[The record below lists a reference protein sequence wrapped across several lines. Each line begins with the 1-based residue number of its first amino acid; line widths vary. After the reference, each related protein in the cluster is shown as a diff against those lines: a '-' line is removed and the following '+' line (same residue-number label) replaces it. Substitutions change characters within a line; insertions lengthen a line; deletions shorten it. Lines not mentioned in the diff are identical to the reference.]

1 MKILY
6 NNQKLKTHIG
16 GLDELL
22 FGGLHLQTIFKNKS
36 VKPLSII
43 IRGELG
49 TSRALLAMQMLHG
62 ITKSL
67 HQLACEGDN
76 GIELDDPVFYTK
88 GKSEENVSDMLVD
101 TVISKCI
108 SKVIEANIT
117 EKTDKKGNENTWKG
131 SLFCQTLFN
140 VPQSTTLPIDLSILD
155 VYVSREILVYNSRT
169 NSLHVGLPST
179 SVSYKP
185 SDNPLT
191 IERRHSTL
199 VDYYYDTKHPI
210 KLLGELSGEFF
221 PVSVLSEENV
231 GNNYLINYI
240 TQLGHKKIPCLI
252 LDKEYDTA
260 DRAIAGNALVVIYIE
275 NAGND
280 VEKCNADV
288 IIEMRNYTDPKTN
301 YLCNQ
306 LSITKS
312 VLQDTARG
320 WHQYKKRDYGI
331 EVYPSTHVV
340 LQRRRHM
347 PKGLQRAHLGILSE
361 TYQYFIDRQNNY
373 SCVAALS
380 DYMDTYLK
388 SPEDCLKKNL
398 DNLYENFSKSDC
410 PEDILRNILIKES
423 DCDSQVTAIIGPAN
437 SYKRY
442 LTLGGT
448 FSACCHKEHTLNI
461 LLDKDDSIILKKMIC
476 PATIFKDPQIILQKK
491 CESCLECYK
500 CIHFKEIRMGCISTD
515 EFFYYLIQQLKVS
528 REMNDEKKQIK
539 RIVLDDLQKIE
550 FCFPMID
557 NDSLFLP
564 GLISICKDYAVDL
577 FILCDKSSEKVEA
590 LRSNADNVICTERNS
605 EYDLDI
611 YVERYAGYSSPSHI
625 WGCHVTNIKDL
636 FCCDAESKD
645 KKKYRLNDKS
655 LRGFKV
661 CSLEKYWKNGKNE

>member
-1 MKILY
+1 MKIFY
-6 NNQKLKTHIG
+6 NNQKLKTYIG

-22 FGGLHLQTIFKNKS
+22 FDGLHLQTIVNNKI
-36 VKPLSII
+36 VKPLSVV

-67 HQLACEGDN
+67 YQLADSTN
-76 GIELDDPVFYTK
+76 NTIELDAPIFYTED
-88 GKSEENVSDMLVD
+88 KSEENISDMLVD

-117 EKTDKKGNENTWKG
+117 EKSDREGNENTWKG
-131 SLFCQTLFN
+131 SLFCQTLFD
-140 VPQSTTLPIDLSILD
+140 VPLSTTLPISLSKLDL
-155 VYVSREILVYNSRT
+155 YVAREILVYNSRT
-169 NSLHVGLPST
+169 NSLHIGLPST

-199 VDYYYDTKHPI
+199 EDFCNDTAHPI
-210 KLLGELSGEFF
+210 TQLGELSEEFF
-221 PVSVLSEENV
+221 PVSVFSEESVRKNF
-231 GNNYLINYI
+231 LISHC
-240 TQLGHKKIPCLI
+240 TGLGDKKIPCLV
-252 LDKEYDTA
+252 LDKEYDPA
-260 DRAIAGNALVVIYIE
+260 DKAIAEKALVVIYLE
-275 NAGND
+275 NVGSNID
-280 VEKCNADV
+280 KYNADV
-288 IIEMRNYTDPKTN
+288 IIEMRNYTDPRTN

-306 LSITKS
+306 LSIIKS
-312 VLQDTARG
+312 ALQDTAHG

-331 EVYPSTHVV
+331 EVYPSTHVI

-347 PKGLQRAHLGILSE
+347 TKGIQRAHEGILFE
-361 TYQYFIDRQNNY
+361 TYQYFIDQQNNY
-373 SCVAALS
+373 NCITALS
-380 DYMDTYLK
+380 KYIDTYIK
-388 SPEDCLKKNL
+388 SPETCLMKNL
-398 DNLYENFSKSDC
+398 DNLYENFSRSDC

-448 FSACCHKEHTLNI
+448 FSACCHSEHTLNI
-461 LLDKDDSIILKKMIC
+461 LLDKDDTIILKKMIC
-476 PATIFKDPQIILQKK
+476 PATIFKDPKIILQKK
-491 CESCLECYK
+491 CESCLDCYK

-550 FCFPMID
+550 FCFPMI
-557 NDSLFLP
+557 NEDSLFLP
-564 GLISICKDYAVDL
+564 GLISICKDYAIDL
-577 FILCDKSSEKVEA
+577 FILCDKSSKMIDT
-590 LRSNADNVICTERNS
+590 LRSNADNVICTERVS
-605 EYDLDI
+605 EYDLNI

-655 LRGFKV
+655 LTGFKV
-661 CSLEKYWKNGKNE
+661 YSLEKYWRNETDE